1 MGKIIGIW
9 KIFHTF
15 ASTCHAM
22 PYSLLPTLLLQIL
35 VVGYTPG
42 PANIYSLAM
51 SLRHGRKQS
60 LVMWL
65 GLLTGFSIAVT
76 LLAMLTH
83 FIGMAFGQY
92 VGFLKYVGAAYIV
105 YLAFRIL
112 RSNRQGNEKQDDC
125 TFLSGMLVQM
135 TNAKMLLFD
144 LTAFS
149 TFVLPYSNSLVDLL
163 EVGAWLMIAGP
174 GGNLVWLL
182 AGSSL
187 RRFFTKY
194 GRQVDVVS
202 AVALLLCALYIMLY

>member
-1 MGKIIGIW
+1 
-9 KIFHTF
+9 
-15 ASTCHAM
+15 M

-60 LVMWL
+60 MVMWL
-65 GLLTGFSIAVT
+65 GLLTGFLIAVT
-76 LLAMLTH
+76 LMAVLTH
-83 FIGMAFGQY
+83 FIGMAFGEY
-92 VGFLKYVGAAYIV
+92 VGFLKYLGAAYIV
-105 YLAFRIL
+105 YLAYRIW
-112 RSNRQGNEKQDDC
+112 RSNRQGNEKQGDC
-125 TFLSGMLVQM
+125 TFVSGMLVQM

-163 EVGAWLMIAGP
+163 EVGVWLVLAGP

-182 AGSSL
+182 AGSYL
-187 RRFFTKY
+187 RQFFTKY

-202 AVALLLCALYIMLY
+202 AMALVLCALYIVFY